1 MRIAYFSIISVHGPL
16 WQLALHLETGP
27 WLNVFAAHHIHKRG
41 GFTMKKCFTRITALI
56 CLVLALVF
64 ATACQQTAAGGLPD
78 HKTIEA
84 YEAQYGNAAADV
96 TAALKLSESDY
107 TTDGAHSPG
116 NLVLT
121 AKKEL
126 AGEAFTE
133 ELLFMRADPQ
143 TFYGVD
149 YILGEL
155 DPGQLAAVAQTLLAD
170 AKAAYGEM
178 STYPGLDGRLSA
190 EGIMEKIKSGA
201 SGSWTETWN
210 VGKNTVL
217 TLRAAVSEG
226 VGSIGLHY
234 QIETAK

>member
-1 MRIAYFSIISVHGPL
+1 
-16 WQLALHLETGP
+16 
-27 WLNVFAAHHIHKRG
+27 
-41 GFTMKKCFTRITALI
+41 MKKRFTRIIALI

-64 ATACQQTAAGGLPD
+64 ATACQQTTAGGLPD

-126 AGEAFTE
+126 TGKAFTE

-178 STYPGLDGRLSA
+178 STYPGLDSRLSA
-190 EGIMEKIKSGA
+190 EGIMEKIKSGT

-234 QIETAK
+234 QIEAAK